1 MKKVVSIMG
10 ICAMLGLA
18 GCGEKTQVAE
28 NGDTVVI
35 NFAGYLDGVQFPGGT
50 AENFPLKLGSGQF
63 VPGFE
68 EQVVGM
74 NIGETKDVNV
84 KFPENYQ
91 AEALKG
97 KPAVFAVKL
106 NGIQA
111 GSFVKFHKLV
121 IKLDI

>member
-10 ICAMLGLA
+10 ICAMLGLT
-18 GCGEKTQVAE
+18 GCAEKTPVAE

-50 AENFPLKLGSGQF
+50 AENFALKLGSGQF

-74 NIGETKDVNV
+74 AEGEERDINIT
-84 KFPENYQ
+84 FPEQYVESL
-91 AEALKG
+91 AG
-97 KPAVFAVKL
+97 KAVVFKVK
-106 NGIQA
+106 
-111 GSFVKFHKLV
+111 VV
-121 IKLDI
+121 DIVEK